1 MNNPNTME
9 QNERFDALW
18 ANLKE
23 QVRQA
28 REKRTDHDT
37 APVNDGW
44 PTRFVSVRKGDIDG
58 SSISI
63 DSERTVATVEVSR
76 EELLGI
82 AAHCICA
89 AEEIDADM
97 LPHEILDREAKQA
110 VKDLVRQPFPADD
123 EQRDAA

>member
-1 MNNPNTME
+1 ME

-18 ANLKE
+18 AGLKE

-28 REKRTDHDT
+28 REKRADHDT
-37 APVNDGW
+37 APLNDGW

-63 DSERTVATVEVSR
+63 DCGRTVATVEVSR

-82 AAHCICA
+82 AAHCLCA
-89 AEEIDADM
+89 IEEIESDM
-97 LPHEILDREAKQA
+97 LPHEIAEQEAEEA
-110 VKDLVRQPFPADD
+110 VKDLVRPQSFPADD
-123 EQRDAA
+123 EQPGEAA